1 MENIFLFLLSLP
13 TASQAGY
20 FYPLDSKHVLRAYL
34 VGFLSAV
41 FSVPYKLSAPGR
53 DVLCTYHFLNVLPGS
68 FGSFSVT

>member
-1 MENIFLFLLSLP
+1 MAFSTE
-13 TASQAGY
+13 SQAGY

-53 DVLCTYHFLNVLPGS
+53 DVQCTYHFLNVLPGS
-68 FGSFSVT
+68 FGSLSVT